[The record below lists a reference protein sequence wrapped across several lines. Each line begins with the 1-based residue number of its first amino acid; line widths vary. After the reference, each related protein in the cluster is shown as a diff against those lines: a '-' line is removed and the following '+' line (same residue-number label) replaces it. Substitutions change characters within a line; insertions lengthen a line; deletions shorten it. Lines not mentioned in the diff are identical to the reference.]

1 MRMIDDRLG
10 YGLFLDYYL
19 SNLLMD
25 VFIKEQNYRGLPIIN
40 KYIFFKYYK
49 SLKMFIVLYRRRKSG
64 NPVDA
69 SRRIRSSHH

>member
-49 SLKMFIVLYRRRKSG
+49 IIPYNIYFNDNDNKS
-64 NPVDA
+64 
-69 SRRIRSSHH
+69 S